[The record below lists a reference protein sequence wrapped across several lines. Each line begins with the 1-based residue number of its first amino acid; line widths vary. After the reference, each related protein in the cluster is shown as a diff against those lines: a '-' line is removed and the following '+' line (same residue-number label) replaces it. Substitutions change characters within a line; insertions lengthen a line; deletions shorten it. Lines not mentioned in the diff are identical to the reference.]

1 MTRHQKL
8 LEVQQELKRFTKKLE
23 TAIKNDNLK
32 SEDWSGRSNK
42 AFASVKRS
50 ALDLKDELT
59 KITRG

>member
-32 SEDWSGRSNK
+32 NEDWSGRSNK